1 MILYT
6 LRKNTDMTSQKYG
19 KYYAYPVIEE
29 TFQLDDLAAHMA
41 NHNTPYS
48 KGAIKGVLAD
58 MVSCIK
64 ELILEGKN
72 VKIADLAIF
81 SIGIKNVGG
90 ANSIEEFSVAKH
102 IKGVK
107 FRARATGELTAKN
120 LNLEATLKRATAT
133 SAANRQVA
141 ADDTEGP
148 KE

>member
-1 MILYT
+1 MIRYILK
-6 LRKNTDMTSQKYG
+6 KNNNQYSPVFG
-19 KYYAYPVIEE
+19 KLFAYPVIEE
-29 TFQLDDLAAHMA
+29 TVDLDKLSEHMA
-41 NHNTPYS
+41 QHNTPFS
-48 KGAIKGVLAD
+48 EGAIKGVLAD

-81 SIGIKNVGG
+81 SIGIRNTGG
-90 ANSIEEFSVAKH
+90 TMQPEEFSVAKH
-102 IKGVK
+102 IKSVK

-133 SAANRQVA
+133 SAANKQA
-141 ADDTEGP
+141 TDGAEGV

>member
-6 LRKNTDMTSQKYG
+6 LRKNNNMTSQNYG

-29 TFQLDDLAAHMA
+29 TVDLDKLSEHMA
-41 NHNTPYS
+41 QHNTPFS
-48 KGAIKGVLAD
+48 EGAIKGVLAD

-81 SIGIKNVGG
+81 SIGIRNTGG
-90 ANSIEEFSVAKH
+90 TMQPEEFSVAKH
-102 IKGVK
+102 IKSVK

-133 SAANRQVA
+133 SAANKQA
-141 ADDTEGP
+141 ADGAEGV